1 MVSVAWETPDEVGK
15 RVNSQEG
22 SANGRVYGTPGK
34 LLWAHQI
41 PEPRAVPMMQSVKEC
56 IAVYSRPNTIENAY
70 HPSRRERNPNNWDE
84 IMGATSE
91 TGEVP
96 NPAAR
101 VELVELE
108 EVGKD
113 DGVARI

>member
-1 MVSVAWETPDEVGK
+1 
-15 RVNSQEG
+15 
-22 SANGRVYGTPGK
+22 
-34 LLWAHQI
+34 
-41 PEPRAVPMMQSVKEC
+41 MMQSVKEC